1 MKDRD
6 GLKEPQVQA
15 NLYVGESARSLYER
29 ASEHWEGAMSG
40 KEENHMLEHLAAS
53 HRDVQLPSFRFRV
66 VKKCKTALER
76 QVREAVRIEMRGNI
90 LNKKGMYNRCKLT
103 RMVID
108 SEWES
113 EVWEDA
119 WEDKPGGEVSEDSLK
134 ATGKS
139 KNREE
144 VSRNKAK
151 RARAETVD
159 SNWGV
164 DSSDVDRSRADF
176 LQEEPSRR
184 AGINQSKLQVYTGLE
199 WMMREL
205 LMEVAH
211 TAVK

>member
-1 MKDRD
+1 MIKIGD
-6 GLKEPQVQA
+6 
-15 NLYVGESARSLYER
+15 
-29 ASEHWEGAMSG
+29 
-40 KEENHMLEHLAAS
+40 
-53 HRDVQLPSFRFRV
+53 
-66 VKKCKTALER
+66 
-76 QVREAVRIEMRGNI
+76 
-90 LNKKGMYNRCKLT
+90 KLT

-119 WEDKPGGEVSEDSLK
+119 WEDKPGDEVREDNLK

-139 KNREE
+139 KSREDG
-144 VSRNKAK
+144 SSHKAK